1 MNRKLYDLTN
11 PQMNIWAT
19 EQYYNNTAVNN
30 VGGTVLLKAKL
41 NFNILQKAV
50 ANVLRKNDNFH
61 IHITK
66 ENNVIKQYFAFEEYV
81 PAIVEIKN
89 LQELHKVESELC
101 QESFDLLSSKQL
113 FETKLFKLPNNHG
126 GVIVV
131 MHHIISDSWT
141 LGLYCNEIVNEYQ
154 SLLDAETIESDSSLY
169 GKFSYKNF
177 IKEDL
182 DYLNSDSFE
191 KDKKYWNGCS
201 N

>member
-66 ENNVIKQYFAFEEYV
+66 ENNVVKQYFAFEEYV

-154 SLLDAETIESDSSLY
+154 SLLDAENIESDSSLC
-169 GKFSYKNF
+169 GQFSYKSF
-177 IKEDL
+177 IKKIL
-182 DYLNSDSFE
+182 II
-191 KDKKYWNGCS
+191 
-201 N
+201 